1 MLYPTVWV
9 ADEAAFRV
17 VVEHIQVAEHRAQ
30 GFRVFRPIPN
40 VWITSTSRE
49 SILNKAQIIPYGFHF
64 ARHFGFLAMQEAHHA
79 SPTAGRHFPQCVQTP
94 RLRRS
99 AIFTA
104 EYSE

>member
-1 MLYPTVWV
+1 MLYPTVRV
-9 ADEAAFRV
+9 AKKAAFCV
-17 VVEHIQVAEHRAQ
+17 AVEHVEVAEHWPQ
-30 GFRVFRPIPN
+30 GFCVFRPIPN

-99 AIFTA
+99 AIFAA
-104 EYSE
+104 E